1 MMILNRIKAMMSLE
15 SFRVSL
21 SGLFVTAFKMVT
33 SFISLKVVASLI
45 GPAGVA
51 LIGQL
56 NNFTTVLL
64 QLANGGITVG
74 LTKYVSEFS
83 DERNKY
89 ARYITAACYITLVAS
104 LVVSLALV
112 FGAGFLSEKV
122 LGSNDY
128 RFVFIVFGLSLVFYA
143 LNAFVLAV
151 SNGFKE
157 YRVFFLSNLVGSIM
171 GLVFTVILT
180 YRFGINGALISVVTY
195 QSIAFLCTIPF
206 FVRHSWLK
214 PKAIFTAI
222 DKSAVRQLFSFSV
235 MALVAAINGPL
246 NQMFIRNYIIN
257 QHSLNDAGIWE
268 GVNRISNMYLYVVM
282 TALSIYFLPKLAALS
297 EKAAIR
303 KEIFSTYK
311 MIMPFLFIGAICIYV
326 FRSLI
331 ITILFTPAFSPMSE
345 LFPYQLTGDICKM
358 AGWVLGYLMLAK
370 AMTKTYLVMEVIS
383 FSCQIGFSILFLN
396 IFGLKGA
403 PIGYTLGHLTYFL
416 LLVIIFRDYLFG
428 GKNEAKLN

>member
-1 MMILNRIKAMMSLE
+1 MILNRIKAMMALE

-21 SGLFVTAFKMVT
+21 SGFFVTAFKMVT

-56 NNFTTVLL
+56 NNFTTILL

-83 DERNKY
+83 ADKSKY
-89 ARYITAACYITLVAS
+89 AKYITAACYITLAAS
-104 LVVSLALV
+104 LVVSLALI
-112 FGAGFLSEKV
+112 FGANLLSVHV
-122 LGSNDY
+122 LGSDQY
-128 RFVFIVFGLSLVFYA
+128 PFIFIIFGASLIFYA

-157 YRVFFLSNLVGSIM
+157 YRVFFLSNLVGSVV
-171 GLVFTVILT
+171 GLLFTVLLT
-180 YRFGINGALISVVTY
+180 FKFGINGALISVVTY
-195 QSIAFLCTIPF
+195 QSIAFICTIPF
-206 FVRHSWLK
+206 FLKHNWLK
-214 PKAIFTAI
+214 PSAIFTAV
-222 DKSAVRQLFSFSV
+222 DKPAVKQLFSFSL
-235 MALVAAINGPL
+235 MALIAAINGPL

-257 QHSLNDAGIWE
+257 HQSLHEAGIWE

-303 KEIFSTYK
+303 KEIYNTYK
-311 MIMPFLFIGAICIYV
+311 MIMPFLFIGAACIYV

-331 ITILFTPAFSPMSE
+331 IKILFTPEFTPMGE

-383 FSCQIGFSILFLN
+383 FSAQIGFSILFLN

-416 LLVIIFRDYLFG
+416 LLVVLFRDYLFRT
-428 GKNEAKLN
+428 KKEITIN